1 MEFSGTKSDITI
13 SLVLSCAEYRRCLPP
28 RPTDF
33 PANPSLGV
41 KITAGIL
48 FKHAMKRIAALAL
61 LTASCAVW
69 SIPAFAQH
77 ENRSIGE
84 NGREAKKA
92 SKQYRKAQNKAFKKQ
107 RKAMKKNQKAQRK
120 LAKRQQHHK

>member
-1 MEFSGTKSDITI
+1 MKQ
-13 SLVLSCAEYRRCLPP
+13 VA
-28 RPTDF
+28 
-33 PANPSLGV
+33 A
-41 KITAGIL
+41 IL
-48 FKHAMKRIAALAL
+48 LLAACSA
-61 LTASCAVW
+61 AY
-69 SIPAFAQH
+69 SIPAYAQH

>member
-1 MEFSGTKSDITI
+1 
-13 SLVLSCAEYRRCLPP
+13 
-28 RPTDF
+28 
-33 PANPSLGV
+33 
-41 KITAGIL
+41 
-48 FKHAMKRIAALAL
+48 MKRIAAILLLA
-61 LTASCAVW
+61 ACSAAW
-69 SIPAFAQH
+69 SIPAYAQR

-84 NGREAKKA
+84 NGQEAKKA